1 MHREACVFPSKVD
14 LAADKCVTQTLPEGM
29 YRPDGRPCHLRMF
42 ILDPAVL
49 AEERKREARQ
59 GRR

>member
-1 MHREACVFPSKVD
+1 MHRKAGVFSKKAD
-14 LAADKCVTQTLPEGM
+14 LAADKCVTQALPEGM
-29 YRPDGRPCHLRMF
+29 YRSNGRPCHLRMF